1 MQNLCSRIGAHVT
14 FAYNSQ
20 GGNEDRDSMGTF
32 VPPYEIVHKLQT
44 SFYVLH
50 HKGNKLE
57 NSPRCFTE
65 LFGLNFL
72 SNNFV
77 LFLLFHNYIHI
88 YIKVFLKLRS
98 CGCSAIADIL
108 FIFVIVCCSL
118 LPQPQTP
125 TCFR

>member
-1 MQNLCSRIGAHVT
+1 MQKLCSRIGAHVT

-20 GGNEDRDSMGTF
+20 GGNEDRDSMGAF

-65 LFGLNFL
+65 LFGLNF
-72 SNNFV
+72 FQII
-77 LFLLFHNYIHI
+77 LLCFYYFTII
-88 YIKVFLKLRS
+88 YIY
-98 CGCSAIADIL
+98 
-108 FIFVIVCCSL
+108 
-118 LPQPQTP
+118 T
-125 TCFR
+125 